1 MRWLVRL
8 LTPQGGLVLDPFTG
22 SGSTGAAA
30 VLEGSTVP
38 RDRARSDLS
47 ADRARS
53 NHILG
58 APSTSSQQHEE
69 GDGCSPPG
77 RRSPSPP
84 REGREEVG
92 AVASEQHEP
101 ILVSK
106 ALAARLL
113 SISID
118 SFERTV
124 MPDLRNVRIGRRVLF
139 AVADLGDWVEEHAA
153 VPLVSE
159 MPQHA
164 CETAR
169 GKSLI
174 RGSLPRR
181 RGGNVNRTTT
191 NRGGAGLSPRRALS
205 TLEVP
210 KMPAQITERPKR
222 RASHESTD
230 EPMSAQILQFPSG
243 GGPRTSTPPRPSPG
257 SCSPSRSISRW
268 RSDARSAS

>member
-1 MRWLVRL
+1 
-8 LTPQGGLVLDPFTG
+8 
-22 SGSTGAAA
+22 
-30 VLEGSTVP
+30 
-38 RDRARSDLS
+38 
-47 ADRARS
+47 
-53 NHILG
+53 
-58 APSTSSQQHEE
+58 
-69 GDGCSPPG
+69 
-77 RRSPSPP
+77 
-84 REGREEVG
+84 
-92 AVASEQHEP
+92 VASEQHEP

-169 GKSLI
+169 GKSLM

-191 NRGGAGLSPRRALS
+191 NRGGAGLSPA
-205 TLEVP
+205 
-210 KMPAQITERPKR
+210 
-222 RASHESTD
+222 
-230 EPMSAQILQFPSG
+230 
-243 GGPRTSTPPRPSPG
+243 PRP
-257 SCSPSRSISRW
+257 
-268 RSDARSAS
+268 